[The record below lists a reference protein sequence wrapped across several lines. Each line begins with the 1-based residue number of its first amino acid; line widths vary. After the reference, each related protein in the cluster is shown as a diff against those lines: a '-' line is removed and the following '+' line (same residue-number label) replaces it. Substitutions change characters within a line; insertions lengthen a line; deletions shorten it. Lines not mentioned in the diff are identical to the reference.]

1 MTTIQVMQKPP
12 PHPKASTIQVLKIA
26 RELTPARRG
35 IYAPRHRVGFFTYRN
50 KIIIPMP
57 QALGKH

>member
-1 MTTIQVMQKPP
+1 MTVIQVMQKRPP
-12 PHPKASTIQVLKIA
+12 PPKASTIQVLKIA
-26 RELTPARRG
+26 RELSPAKRG

-50 KIIIPMP
+50 KIIPMP